1 LDDPGYFPLLVPG
14 DKPVS
19 QWLQAAGAPLTFMT
33 TVARP
38 REIVL
43 HPFFR
48 LHDSST
54 AVYWDRLTPPE
65 WDAHLRNV
73 EQLRALAQQ
82 MEARTVDK
90 VVGGDLGS
98 ETAHGFEAE
107 GGSKNGRGMRGYAM
121 HLTWRSGPSIAYR
134 LKVLP
139 SEPVAIRCRYFVLP
153 YGQNF
158 DFDIQVDGTSVA
170 QGKVPASYT
179 GAVLECPIPPGITRG
194 KDNIQVVLRSTYG
207 FQIAELRV
215 LSRRPAAQLGL
226 S

>member
-1 LDDPGYFPLLVPG
+1 
-14 DKPVS
+14 
-19 QWLQAAGAPLTFMT
+19 
-33 TVARP
+33 
-38 REIVL
+38 
-43 HPFFR
+43 
-48 LHDSST
+48 
-54 AVYWDRLTPPE
+54 
-65 WDAHLRNV
+65 
-73 EQLRALAQQ
+73 
-82 MEARTVDK
+82 
-90 VVGGDLGS
+90 
-98 ETAHGFEAE
+98 
-107 GGSKNGRGMRGYAM
+107 MRGYAM